1 MGLIQGFE
9 RNGDVSTAAYYDSNM
24 RPLCFVLPL
33 VMAHFAIAQEDTS
46 RRSFEFIGCYELRV
60 VGENQSK
67 ASNPK
72 KNDLLPKRFELTL
85 RPSTDKGAFVVR
97 NLDSKAW
104 DSSLMAS
111 LSSWNTG
118 VDRTVHLVWSTGY
131 VGYDVRLRRSGS
143 ELRGTAHYFT
153 DTDPL
158 PRNNRDT
165 AVVAQRVGCKEP
177 EK

>member
-1 MGLIQGFE
+1 MRFLCIVLLLVSAHLAMG
-9 RNGDVSTAAYYDSNM
+9 
-24 RPLCFVLPL
+24 
-33 VMAHFAIAQEDTS
+33 QEDTF
-46 RRSFEFIGCYELRV
+46 RRSLEFIGCYELRV
-60 VGENQSK
+60 VGEHQSTT
-67 ASNPK
+67 SNISK
-72 KNDLLPKRFELTL
+72 DELLPRRFELTL

-97 NLDSKAW
+97 DLDAKAG

-118 VDRTVHLVWSTGY
+118 VDRTVHLVWSYGY
-131 VGYDVRLRRSGS
+131 VGYDLRLRRAGS
-143 ELRGTAHYFT
+143 ELLGGTAHYFT

-165 AVVAQRVGCKEP
+165 KVVAQRVGCKES